1 MRILA
6 LRFMCVILWCRMMD
20 CFNSPLTPT
29 LSLDGERE
37 QKGRGPLS
45 SCQSSFMKSYGVIII
60 GGGHAGCEAALAS
73 ARMGVSTALITL
85 DLEKIA
91 LMPCNPAI
99 GGIGKGHI
107 VREIDALGGEMARC
121 IDKTGIQFRVLNSS
135 KGPAVQGFRAQADK
149 HLYKNE
155 MRRVLETQSNLD
167 LVCDEADELLFDSE
181 SAKGVRTRNGLD
193 LFAGSVVITTGTFLN
208 GRIHVGMNSSPAG
221 RVGEKPSTKLSQSF
235 LDRGFELGRLKTGTP
250 PRLLR
255 GSIDFS
261 QCEVQDGDSNPQAFS
276 FSTGKLDRPRVPC
289 HITYTNERT
298 AEVIRNNM
306 HLSPLYSGIIEG
318 VGPRYCPSIEDK
330 VIKFPDRVS
339 HHIFLEPEG
348 LDTDWVYP
356 NGIST
361 SLAEEVQ
368 WQLVRTIPGLEN
380 AEIVAP
386 GYAVEYDFVPPTQLL
401 PTLETK
407 RVNGLFHAGQ
417 INGTSGYEEAA
428 GQGLVAGINAA
439 LRSLDRE
446 PFTLSRMESYIGVM
460 IDDLV
465 TKGTQEPYRMF
476 TSRAENRL
484 LLRQDNADTR
494 LMGKGHELGLVADE
508 IHELCLVKQ
517 GAVEKEIKRLNTTR
531 VVPNQEGKELV
542 SKLGVGLKGPTTLA
556 GLLKRPEVT
565 YDQLIETFNGADV
578 SQLVSEQVEIQ
589 IKYEGFIQR
598 QSQVVAKQSKLE
610 NIKIPADFE
619 YEGISGL
626 SCEVVQKLEEIRP
639 TTLGQASRISGVTP
653 AAVSIVMLMLK
664 RPTKV

>member
-1 MRILA
+1 
-6 LRFMCVILWCRMMD
+6 
-20 CFNSPLTPT
+20 
-29 LSLDGERE
+29 
-37 QKGRGPLS
+37 
-45 SCQSSFMKSYGVIII
+45 MKSYGVIII

-107 VREIDALGGEMARC
+107 VREIDALGGELARC

-361 SLAEEVQ
+361 SLPEETQ
-368 WQLVRTIPGLEN
+368 ELLLHTIPGLE
-380 AEIVAP
+380 AVRMVQP
-386 GYAVEYDFVPPTQLL
+386 GYAIEYDFVDPRELRPS
-401 PTLETK
+401 LET
-407 RVNGLFHAGQ
+407 RRLPGLFLAGQ
-417 INGTSGYEEAA
+417 INGSTGYEEAA
-428 GQGLVAGINAA
+428 AQGTMAGVNAA
-439 LRSLDRE
+439 LSTGGAAPFLLDRCQA
-446 PFTLSRMESYIGVM
+446 YIGVM

-465 TKGTQEPYRMF
+465 TRGTPEPYRMF
-476 TSRAENRL
+476 TSRAEYRL
-484 LLRQDNADTR
+484 RLRADNADLR
-494 LMGKGHELGLVADE
+494 LTPLGAAAGCVGSKRAHLCEEKSLALKTAREMLDDLQATPGALAPLGLEVGRDGKKRSVLRWLATPGITLGRLAALWPDLKKISPEVAEQIE
-508 IHELCLVKQ
+508 IDITYD
-517 GAVEKEIKRLNTTR
+517 AY
-531 VVPNQEGKELV
+531 
-542 SKLGVGLKGPTTLA
+542 
-556 GLLKRPEVT
+556 LKRQDADIQAFRRDEALRLDPGLDFDTIGSLTTEAREKLNAVRPE
-565 YDQLIETFNGADV
+565 
-578 SQLVSEQVEIQ
+578 
-589 IKYEGFIQR
+589 
-598 QSQVVAKQSKLE
+598 
-610 NIKIPADFE
+610 
-619 YEGISGL
+619 
-626 SCEVVQKLEEIRP
+626 
-639 TTLGQASRISGVTP
+639 TLGAAARIPGLTP
-653 AAVSIVMLMLK
+653 AAITALLRHVQRRKDRNPM
-664 RPTKV
+664 PTMDS